1 MILLFRTLIKIFI
14 NGKNVCLIYP
24 TLEHRIT
31 RSYSRSCSWDGPL
44 FIHIFSHYKMLI
56 TSYYSMKPGRV
67 VILLAGRHAGKKAI
81 VVRQHDEGK
90 KVLTFSFSS
99 FLYRT
104 RSSLMHWWPESRDIH
119 WKWPRE
125 CLRRRSRED
134 PRSSPLSRTSTTTTS
149 SQPGTLWPP
158 RLISRTWS
166 ARTRWAAKKPG
177 RQWRKKSESSSTIS
191 NQSYPIYI

>member
-24 TLEHRIT
+24 TPWAPYHLQLHLKLFVG
-31 RSYSRSCSWDGPL
+31 RSSRYP
-44 FIHIFSHYKMLI
+44 HFSHFKMLI

-104 RSSLMHWWPESRDIH
+104 RSLLMHWWLESRDIH

-177 RQWRKKSESSSTIS
+177 RQWRRKSGSSSTIS